1 VLLLIRLFLFYNFT
15 KFYTGFAFFQRY
27 IIKTENVFSI
37 IREINEILSLTNEP
51 DKLVNTA
58 LDTISQIMGIE
69 GCWIQTIDDRKNQ
82 KLSLAADRGFTDEM
96 KSEIAAMGLKHDFT
110 GQIIGMGNKVT
121 IPDLNNDG
129 AYGLGSFRKAGY
141 KWVVAVPLMTYRAWG
156 LLGTASKNKKL
167 LDKDTAELVMV
178 IGGLIANAWSK
189 AHLSERSPRRGNLP
203 EIVEIKQDEVRVPV
217 PAETATETTPI
228 TPSAEATAQEALVPP
243 PDAPNDPL
251 PEEPAPVT
259 ATNKPAA
266 ENNPLPEKHVAFTVV
281 KPPPAENIPPLNI
294 PKAADPAFH
303 SHKRKMENFR
313 KTHNQAK

>member
-1 VLLLIRLFLFYNFT
+1 MLLLIRLFLFYNFT

-27 IIKTENVFSI
+27 IIKTENVFSV

-58 LDTISQIMGIE
+58 LDTLSQIMGIE

-96 KSEIAAMGLKHDFT
+96 KSEIAAMGLKHEFA
-110 GQIIGMGNKVT
+110 GQIIGMGNKIT

-167 LDKDTAELVMV
+167 LDKDTSGLIMV

-189 AHLSERSPRRGNLP
+189 AHLSDRSPRRGNLP
-203 EIVEIKQDEVRVPV
+203 EFVELNPGKAPVPIPVPV
-217 PAETATETTPI
+217 ETATETTPI
-228 TPSAEATAQEALVPP
+228 TASADATAQEVLAAPP
-243 PDAPNDPL
+243 ADDPNDPL
-251 PEEPAPVT
+251 LEEPAPVT
-259 ATNKPAA
+259 ATSKPR
-266 ENNPLPEKHVAFTVV
+266 T
-281 KPPPAENIPPLNI
+281 ENIPPSNL
-294 PKAADPAFH
+294 PKPTDPAFN
-303 SHKRKMENFR
+303 SHKSKMESFR